1 MNGCKTQNTPENDV
15 NVQRLSHTESTNT
28 TVVNSSDDDMLPGA
42 RNARASAAAVAAA
55 AADSKSNSDGD
66 DDVSEC
72 YASHSFYARLLHVID
87 KTLIKGFTPVY
98 FVSIMG
104 TGISSSILYNFPY
117 PGQWLRVCSYIMF
130 GIASVFWL
138 VTTIF
143 CIISIIKYPKKLYTF
158 HCDPNVAP
166 FMGCYAM
173 GYNTL
178 VNYIYLLT
186 GESWIIGTYCLW
198 WLAVFFSLYTACIVF
213 YFSLIGKNSLTPR
226 IETHD
231 LNATLLLP
239 IVTLTVAASSG
250 GIFTKDLPNNTLK
263 MSTMIICYILWSV
276 AISTAFV
283 IIAVYFWRLFVHKI
297 PATDRVFTS
306 FLPVGV
312 MGQGAY
318 GVMLFG
324 VNMHKF
330 ILENYTKLSVLN
342 ISYMESNSAIDTDGQ
357 LLLSIVIGNVILYS
371 CAMISLFLIS
381 FGYFC
386 TVIAIASCLSK
397 ISPFAQTPNP
407 QFVYK
412 SKSDHFVKRR
422 FDGVIRFS
430 RTFWAMTFPLGTMA
444 LSNNELHT
452 VFNNMKAFRVVGA
465 MYATLLLCI
474 TVGCILGFLYALY
487 LELVYVLKL
496 ESNNIAEQ
504 V

>member
-1 MNGCKTQNTPENDV
+1 MNCCKTQNSREKHIKTQQLSNIESTTAAVLD
-15 NVQRLSHTESTNT
+15 LSHNVLPGTGNTSTF
-28 TVVNSSDDDMLPGA
+28 VAGAPVDAAVDSKSKSDDDA
-42 RNARASAAAVAAA
+42 
-55 AADSKSNSDGD
+55 
-66 DDVSEC
+66 SEC
-72 YASHSFYARLLHVID
+72 ISCDSFSIRLLYAID
-87 KTLIKGFTPVY
+87 KTLVKGFTPVY
-98 FVSIMG
+98 FVFIMG
-104 TGISSSILYNFPY
+104 TGMSSSLLYNFPY
-117 PGQWLRVCSYIMF
+117 PAHWLRVCSYIMF
-130 GIASVFWL
+130 GIASIFWL

-239 IVTLTVAASSG
+239 IVTLTVASSSG
-250 GIFTKDLPNNTLK
+250 GLFTEDLPNNTLK
-263 MSTMIICYILWSV
+263 MSTMVICYILWST
-276 AISTAFV
+276 AISTAFF

-306 FLPVGV
+306 FLPIGAL
-312 MGQGAY
+312 GQGAY

-397 ISPFAQTPNP
+397 ISPFAQSPNP
-407 QFVYK
+407 QFIYK

-422 FDGVIRFS
+422 FDGAIRFS
-430 RTFWAMTFPLGTMA
+430 KTFWAMTFPLGTMS
-444 LSNNELHT
+444 LSNYELHI

-465 MYATLLLCI
+465 MYATLLLCVTI
-474 TVGCILGFLYALY
+474 GCLLGFLYALY
-487 LELVYVLKL
+487 LELMYVLKPDP
-496 ESNNIAEQ
+496 NKTEQ